1 MPIQKT
7 NGWASFPRTN
17 HRSSARPVPAGSVAD
32 ARQAGATSHRP
43 NGRLDRPAVDRVLV
57 AVDLETTGYEA
68 ESEEIIEIGAI
79 RVTVSSDGAVTLG
92 ERFLTFANPGRP
104 LTPPI
109 LRLTGIRDDE
119 LLNAP
124 SSSEAVARFI
134 AFAFR
139 DGRPCFVG
147 HNVGFDVSFLE
158 RAGMP
163 ADFETLD
170 TAELASILLP
180 SASSYA
186 LQRLAADAAIVPD
199 AAHRALDDAIT
210 SALVLGH
217 LARVARDLPAVVLSE
232 IGALSELI
240 GPNTAEFFRDAA
252 ATATRDAWSDDR
264 AQRGGFPNE
273 RPLAQGSSRSHEGPS
288 EENPRAQRPPLT
300 VESVFAA
307 DGPLATSLVGYEDR
321 PEQRELA
328 TAIERTFADGGALVA
343 EAGTGVGKSIAYLVP
358 AIAAA
363 KQGERVIIS
372 THTLP
377 LQDQLVRKDLPVLQ
391 LAVGTEV
398 SVAVLKGRSNY
409 LCPRRWQILRGSVTT
424 REEARLVCKT
434 LVWRTATESGDRAEL
449 NLMRGE
455 GELWSRV
462 SANDESCDQRR
473 CKRTPGVNCYLQ
485 RAREAAADAGIVVV
499 NHALLLQDARMR
511 GALLPQAEHV
521 VIDEAHRLE
530 DVATDAFGLELSE
543 PHFRRDLQRVAHSL
557 AVSSAL
563 RDPARADPAER
574 IRAEIERALERTTE
588 VFDAL
593 GALLVPVAGAPEERI
608 RITAGLRASDDR
620 WLPVELAGE
629 RLADAIAGIAFAAER
644 IRNLGGDEDELAELE
659 AAMGELA
666 GARAAITRGLHDPRS
681 TDIVWLERD
690 NDGSLALHVAQSH
703 LGGVIRRT
711 IVDTHRAV
719 VFTSAT
725 LAVAGSFDFAL
736 DRFGIADVADTL
748 AVGSPFDHQR
758 QALLVLPTDI
768 VLPSEER
775 FIDEVAQ
782 AIEAVARA
790 LDGRTLALF
799 TSHSTLRDAAERLGA
814 LEKEGLAVLT
824 QGVDG
829 SRRALLERFTHG
841 RAVLL
846 GTQSFWE
853 GVDLPGDV
861 LRCVVIARLPFSVPD
876 DPLVQ
881 GRAERYDDPFVQ
893 FQLPQAALR
902 LRQGFGRLIRTKTD
916 YGAVV
921 LLDRRVVTRDYGE
934 VLLGSLP
941 DARTEHLPLD
951 GIAARVSAWCDRG

>member
-1 MPIQKT
+1 MT
-7 NGWASFPRTN
+7 R
-17 HRSSARPVPAGSVAD
+17 HRLER
-32 ARQAGATSHRP
+32 
-43 NGRLDRPAVDRVLV
+43 RLDRRSPVERILI
-57 AVDLETTGYEA
+57 AVDLETTGYEPQ
-68 ESEEIIEIGAI
+68 SEDIVEIGAI
-79 RVTVSSDGAVTLG
+79 RLTVSADGSVTLG
-92 ERFLTFANPGRP
+92 ERFLTFADPGRP

-109 LRLTGIRDDE
+109 VRLTGIRDED
-119 LLNAP
+119 LQGAP
-124 SSSEAVARFI
+124 SSPEALALFVD
-134 AFAFR
+134 FAFR
-139 DGRPCFVG
+139 DGPPCLVG

-163 ADFETLD
+163 IGAATLD

-217 LARVARDLPAVVLSE
+217 LARVARELPALVLSE
-232 IGALSELI
+232 IAALSELL
-240 GPNTAEFFRDAA
+240 GPSTAEFFRDAA
-252 ATATRDAWSDDR
+252 ATAVRDSWSDGSE
-264 AQRGGFPNE
+264 QRGSLLSE
-273 RPLAQGSSRSHEGPS
+273 RPLAQGSSRSHAGPS
-288 EENPRAQRPPLT
+288 EEDSRAAHRSLS
-300 VESVFAA
+300 VETVFAG
-307 DGPLATSLVGYEDR
+307 DGPLAEKLVGYEDR

-328 TAIERTFADGGALVA
+328 AAIERTFSDGGALVA
-343 EAGTGVGKSIAYLVP
+343 EAGTGVGKSMAYAVP
-358 AIAAA
+358 ALASAEM
-363 KQGERVIIS
+363 GERVIIS

-377 LQDQLVRKDLPVLQ
+377 LQDQLVRKDLPALQ
-391 LAVGTEV
+391 AALGTDV
-398 SVAVLKGRSNY
+398 TVAVLKGRSNY
-409 LCPRRWQILRGSVTT
+409 LCPRRWQILRGSVST
-424 REEARLVCKT
+424 REEARLISKT

-511 GALLPQAEHV
+511 GALLPQVEHV

-530 DVATDAFGLELSE
+530 DVATDTFGLELYE
-543 PHFRRDLQRVAHSL
+543 PRLRRDLQRVAHSL
-557 AVSSAL
+557 AVTSAL
-563 RDPARADPAER
+563 RDPARAEHAER
-574 IRAEIERALERTTE
+574 IRADVERALERTTE
-588 VFDAL
+588 VFAAL
-593 GALLVPVAGAPEERI
+593 GALLTTISGVPEERM

-629 RLADAIAGIAFAAER
+629 RLADAIAGISFAAER
-644 IRNLGGDEDELAELE
+644 IRSLGGDEDELADLD

-666 GARAAITRGLHDPRS
+666 GARAAITRGLHDPRLS
-681 TDIVWLERD
+681 DIVWLERD
-690 NDGSLALHVAQSH
+690 NGGGLALHVAQTH

-711 IVDTHRAV
+711 VVDTHRAV
-719 VFTSAT
+719 IFTSAT
-725 LAVAGSFDFAL
+725 LAVADSFDFAL
-736 DRFGIADVADTL
+736 DRFGIADLAETL

-758 QALLVLPTDI
+758 QALLVLPVDI
-768 VLPSEER
+768 SFPADDR
-775 FIDEVAQ
+775 FVTEA
-782 AIEAVARA
+782 ARLIEDVART
-790 LDGRTLALF
+790 LDGRTLVLF
-799 TSHSTLRDAAERLGA
+799 TSHVALRETAGRLGA
-814 LEKEGLAVLT
+814 LESDGLAVLT
-824 QGVDG
+824 QGIDG
-829 SRRALLERFTHG
+829 SRRALLERFTQG

-881 GRAERYDDPFVQ
+881 GRAERYDDPFIE

-921 LLDRRVVTRDYGE
+921 LLDRRVVTKDYGE
-934 VLLGSLP
+934 VLLSSLP

-951 GIAARVSAWCDRG
+951 GIAARVAAWCDRE

>member
-1 MPIQKT
+1 
-7 NGWASFPRTN
+7 
-17 HRSSARPVPAGSVAD
+17 
-32 ARQAGATSHRP
+32 
-43 NGRLDRPAVDRVLV
+43 VDRILV

-68 ESEEIIEIGAI
+68 ETEQIIEIGAI
-79 RVTVSSDGAVTLG
+79 RLTVSPDGAVTLG
-92 ERFLTFANPGRP
+92 ERFLTFADPGRP

-119 LLNAP
+119 LRGAP
-124 SSSEAVARFI
+124 SSEDAVAEFV
-134 AFAFR
+134 AFAYR
-139 DGRPCFVG
+139 DGPPCFVG

-158 RAGMP
+158 RAEMP
-163 ADFETLD
+163 MGAETLD

-217 LARVARDLPAVVLSE
+217 LARVARELPADLLGE
-232 IGALSELI
+232 IAALSELL
-240 GPNTAEFFRDAA
+240 GPSTAEFFREAA
-252 ATATRDAWSDDR
+252 GAATRDAWGDGREHRRGLLRSAPRGIAMDR
-264 AQRGGFPNE
+264 QPGATRSEDPDAARSLG
-273 RPLAQGSSRSHEGPS
+273 LA
-288 EENPRAQRPPLT
+288 
-300 VESVFAA
+300 VESVFAP
-307 DGPLATSLVGYEDR
+307 DGPLSMNLVGYEDR
-321 PEQRELA
+321 AEQRELA
-328 TAIERTFADGGALVA
+328 AAIERTFADGGALVA

-363 KQGERVIIS
+363 QAGERVIVS

-377 LQDQLVRKDLPVLQ
+377 LQDQLVRKDAP
-391 LAVGTEV
+391 AVQAALGTDV
-398 SVAVLKGRSNY
+398 AIAVLKGRSNY

-424 REEARLVCKT
+424 REEARIVCKT

-455 GELWSRV
+455 GELWSRI

-485 RAREAAADAGIVVV
+485 RAREAAADAGIIVV

-511 GALLPQAEHV
+511 GALLPQSEHV

-530 DVATDAFGLELSE
+530 DVATDAFGLELYE
-543 PHFRRDLQRVAHSL
+543 PRLRRGLQRVAHSV

-563 RDPARADPAER
+563 RDPARAEPAER
-574 IRAEIERALERTTE
+574 LRTEVERALERTTE

-593 GALLVPVAGAPEERI
+593 GTLLVPIAGPADERM
-608 RITAGLRASDDR
+608 RITAGVRASDER

-629 RLADAIAGIAFAAER
+629 RLVDAIAGIAFAAER
-644 IRNLGGDEDELAELE
+644 IRGLGGDDDELGELE

-666 GARAAITRGLHDPRS
+666 AARAAITRGLHDPRS
-681 TDIVWLERD
+681 SDIVWLDRD
-690 NDGSLALHVAQSH
+690 NDGALGLHVAQTH

-711 IVDTHRAV
+711 LVDSHRSV

-725 LAVAGSFDFAL
+725 LAVAGSFAFAL

-758 QALLVLPTDI
+758 QALLVLPADI
-768 VLPSEER
+768 VLPGEDRFVEEAAR
-775 FIDEVAQ
+775 L
-782 AIEAVARA
+782 IEDVARA
-790 LDGRTLALF
+790 LHGRTLVLF
-799 TSHSTLRDAAERLGA
+799 TSHATLRDAAARLGA
-814 LEKEGLAVLT
+814 LESEGLAVLT

-829 SRRALLERFTHG
+829 SRRALLERFTQG

-861 LRCVVIARLPFSVPD
+861 LRCVVIVRLPFSVPD

-881 GRAERYDDPFVQ
+881 GRAERYEDPFVQ

-921 LLDRRVVTRDYGE
+921 LLDRRVVTKDYGE
-934 VLLGSLP
+934 VLLDALP

>member
-1 MPIQKT
+1 MSPD
-7 NGWASFPRTN
+7 
-17 HRSSARPVPAGSVAD
+17 GS
-32 ARQAGATSHRP
+32 
-43 NGRLDRPAVDRVLV
+43 
-57 AVDLETTGYEA
+57 
-68 ESEEIIEIGAI
+68 
-79 RVTVSSDGAVTLG
+79 VTLG
-92 ERFLTFANPGRP
+92 ERFLTFADPGRP

-109 LRLTGIRDDE
+109 VRLTGIRDDD
-119 LLNAP
+119 LRGAP
-124 SSSEAVARFI
+124 PSQEAVALFV

-139 DGRPCFVG
+139 DGPPCFVG

-163 ADFETLD
+163 AGSASLD
-170 TAELASILLP
+170 TAELASVLLP
-180 SASSYA
+180 SAASYA

-217 LARVARDLPAVVLSE
+217 LAHIARELPPLVLSE
-232 IGALSELI
+232 IAALSELL
-240 GPNTAEFFRDAA
+240 GSATAEFFRDAVG
-252 ATATRDAWSDDR
+252 TATREAWSDDE
-264 AQRGGFPNE
+264 AQRGGLLSE
-273 RPLAQGSSRSHEGPS
+273 RPLDGVSSRSHEGPS
-288 EENPRAQRPPLT
+288 EEDPRAATHLSALS
-300 VESVFAA
+300 VESVFAK
-307 DGPLATSLVGYEDR
+307 DGPLARSLIGYEDR
-321 PEQRELA
+321 REQRELA

-363 KQGERVIIS
+363 ESGERVVVS

-377 LQDQLVRKDLPVLQ
+377 LQDQLVRKDLPALQ
-391 LAVGTEV
+391 AALGTDV
-398 SVAVLKGRSNY
+398 AVAVLKGRSNY
-409 LCPRRWQILRGSVTT
+409 LCPRRWQILRGSVTS

-455 GELWSRV
+455 GELWSRI

-473 CKRTPGVNCYLQ
+473 CKRTPVMNCYLQ
-485 RAREAAADAGIVVV
+485 LAREAAADAGIVVV

-530 DVATDAFGLELSE
+530 DVATDAFGIELYE
-543 PHFRRDLQRVAHSL
+543 PRLRRDLQRVAHSP
-557 AVSSAL
+557 AVTSAL
-563 RDPARADPAER
+563 RDPARAEPAER
-574 IRAEIERALERTTE
+574 IRAEIERALERATE

-593 GALLVPVAGAPEERI
+593 GALLVPIAGPPEERM

-644 IRNLGGDEDELAELE
+644 IRNLGGDEDDLAELE

-666 GARAAITRGLHDPRS
+666 GARVAITRGLHDPRS
-681 TDIVWLERD
+681 SDIVWLDRD
-690 NDGSLALHVAQSH
+690 NDGALALHVAQTH
-703 LGGVIRRT
+703 LGGVIRQT
-711 IVDTHRAV
+711 LVNTHRAV

-736 DRFGIADVADTL
+736 DRFGIVDVAEPL

-758 QALLVLPTDI
+758 QALLVLPVDI
-768 VLPSEER
+768 VLPGEDR
-775 FIDEVAQ
+775 FIDDVARVV
-782 AIEAVARA
+782 EDVTRA
-790 LDGRTLALF
+790 LDGRTLVLF
-799 TSHSTLRDAAERLGA
+799 TSHATLREAAARLGA
-814 LEKEGLAVLT
+814 LESEGIAVLT
-824 QGVDG
+824 QGIDG
-829 SRRALLERFTHG
+829 SRRTLLERFTQG

-881 GRAERYDDPFVQ
+881 GRAERYDDPFVD

-921 LLDRRVVTRDYGE
+921 LLDRRVVTKDYGE

-951 GIAARVSAWCDRG
+951 AIAARVSAWCDRG

>member
-1 MPIQKT
+1 M
-7 NGWASFPRTN
+7 F
-17 HRSSARPVPAGSVAD
+17 
-32 ARQAGATSHRP
+32 
-43 NGRLDRPAVDRVLV
+43 
-57 AVDLETTGYEA
+57 
-68 ESEEIIEIGAI
+68 
-79 RVTVSSDGAVTLG
+79 VT
-92 ERFLTFANPGRP
+92 
-104 LTPPI
+104 
-109 LRLTGIRDDE
+109 
-119 LLNAP
+119 
-124 SSSEAVARFI
+124 
-134 AFAFR
+134 FAFR
-139 DGRPCFVG
+139 DGPPCFVG

-163 ADFETLD
+163 TGAATLD
-170 TAELASILLP
+170 TAELASVLLP

-217 LARVARDLPAVVLSE
+217 LARRARELPADVLGE
-232 IGALSELI
+232 VAALSELI
-240 GPNTAEFFRDAA
+240 GASTAEFFRDAA
-252 ATATRDAWSDDR
+252 GTATRYAWSADNEH
-264 AQRGGFPNE
+264 RGGLLRSAPRGIALDPELGAARSEDPHAGRPSPFPVD
-273 RPLAQGSSRSHEGPS
+273 A
-288 EENPRAQRPPLT
+288 
-300 VESVFAA
+300 VFAA
-307 DGPLATSLVGYEDR
+307 DGPLAQNLAGYEDR
-321 PEQRELA
+321 PQQRDLA
-328 TAIERTFADGGALVA
+328 SAIERTFQDGGALIA

-363 KQGERVIIS
+363 LLGERVIVS

-377 LQDQLVRKDLPVLQ
+377 LQDQLVRKDAP
-391 LAVGTEV
+391 AVQAALGTDV
-398 SVAVLKGRSNY
+398 AVAVLKGRSNY
-409 LCPRRWQILRGSVTT
+409 LCPRRWQVLRGSVTT

-521 VIDEAHRLE
+521 VVDEAHRLE

-543 PHFRRDLQRVAHSL
+543 PRFRRDLQRVAHSL

-563 RDPARADPAER
+563 RDPMRADPAER
-574 IRAEIERALERTTE
+574 IRTEIERALERTTE

-593 GALLVPVAGAPEERI
+593 GGLLVPVDGPPEERM

-681 TDIVWLERD
+681 SDIVWLDRD
-690 NDGSLALHVAQSH
+690 GDGALALHVAQSH
-703 LGGVIRRT
+703 LGRVIRET
-711 IVDTHRAV
+711 IVNTHRAV

-768 VLPSEER
+768 VLPSEDR
-775 FIDEVAQ
+775 FIEEA
-782 AIEAVARA
+782 ARLIEGVARR
-790 LDGRTLALF
+790 LDGRTLVLF
-799 TSHSTLRDAAERLGA
+799 TSHATLRDAAARLGA
-814 LEKEGLAVLT
+814 LESEGLAVLT
-824 QGVDG
+824 QGIDG
-829 SRRALLERFTHG
+829 SRRALLERFTQG

-934 VLLGSLP
+934 VLLSSLP

>member
-1 MPIQKT
+1 M
-7 NGWASFPRTN
+7 
-17 HRSSARPVPAGSVAD
+17 
-32 ARQAGATSHRP
+32 
-43 NGRLDRPAVDRVLV
+43 DRVLV

-68 ESEEIIEIGAI
+68 ETEEIIEIGAI
-79 RVTVSSDGAVTLG
+79 RVTVSPDGAVTLG
-92 ERFLTFANPGRP
+92 ERFLTFADPGRP

-109 LRLTGIRDDE
+109 LRLTGIRDED
-119 LLNAP
+119 LHNAP
-124 SSSEAVARFI
+124 STRDAVALFV

-139 DGRPCFVG
+139 YGAPCFIG

-163 ADFETLD
+163 VGAERLD

-217 LARVARDLPAVVLSE
+217 LARAARDLPADVLRE
-232 IGALSELI
+232 IAALSELI
-240 GPNTAEFFRDAA
+240 GPSTAEFFRDAA
-252 ATATRDAWSDDR
+252 GTATRYSWS
-264 AQRGGFPNE
+264 AESEHRGGLLHSAPRGIAMDRE
-273 RPLAQGSSRSHEGPS
+273 LGAARSEDPH
-288 EENPRAQRPPLT
+288 AARPPSFS
-300 VESVFAA
+300 VESVFAL
-307 DGPLATSLVGYEDR
+307 DGPLARNLVGYEDR
-321 PEQRELA
+321 QEQRELA
-328 TAIERTFADGGALVA
+328 QAIERTFTDGGALVA
-343 EAGTGVGKSIAYLVP
+343 EAGTGVGKSMAYAVP
-358 AIAAA
+358 ALAAA
-363 KQGERVIIS
+363 AAGDRVIIS

-377 LQDQLVRKDLPVLQ
+377 LQDQLVRKDFPALQ
-391 LAVGTEV
+391 HALGSDVA
-398 SVAVLKGRSNY
+398 VAVLKGRSNY

-434 LVWRTATESGDRAEL
+434 LVWRTRTESGDRAEL

-455 GELWSRV
+455 SELWSRV

-473 CKRTPGVNCYLQ
+473 CKRSPGVNCYLQ

-530 DVATDAFGLELSE
+530 DVATDAFGLELYE
-543 PHFRRDLQRVAHSL
+543 PRLRRDLQRVAHSL
-557 AVSSAL
+557 AVASAL

-593 GALLVPVAGAPEERI
+593 GGLLIPVAGPAEERM
-608 RITAGLRASDDR
+608 RITAGLRASEDR

-659 AAMGELA
+659 AAMGELSA
-666 GARAAITRGLHDPRS
+666 ARTAITRGLHDPRS
-681 TDIVWLERD
+681 SDIVWLDRD
-690 NDGSLALHVAQSH
+690 NDGALALHVAQSH
-703 LGGVIRRT
+703 LGGIIRRT

-736 DRFGIADVADTL
+736 DRFGIADVAETL

-768 VLPSEER
+768 VLPSEDR
-775 FIDEVAQ
+775 FIEEA
-782 AIEAVARA
+782 ARLIEDVART
-790 LDGRTLALF
+790 LDGRTLVLF
-799 TSHSTLRDAAERLGA
+799 TSHASLRDAAARLGA
-814 LEKEGLAVLT
+814 LESEGLAVLT
-824 QGVDG
+824 QGIDG
-829 SRRALLERFTHG
+829 SRRALLERFTQG

-853 GVDLPGDV
+853 GVDLPGDI

-876 DPLVQ
+876 DPLIQ
-881 GRAERYDDPFVQ
+881 GRAERYEDPFAQ

>member
-1 MPIQKT
+1 
-7 NGWASFPRTN
+7 
-17 HRSSARPVPAGSVAD
+17 
-32 ARQAGATSHRP
+32 
-43 NGRLDRPAVDRVLV
+43 
-57 AVDLETTGYEA
+57 
-68 ESEEIIEIGAI
+68 
-79 RVTVSSDGAVTLG
+79 
-92 ERFLTFANPGRP
+92 
-104 LTPPI
+104 
-109 LRLTGIRDDE
+109 
-119 LLNAP
+119 
-124 SSSEAVARFI
+124 
-134 AFAFR
+134 
-139 DGRPCFVG
+139 
-147 HNVGFDVSFLE
+147 
-158 RAGMP
+158 
-163 ADFETLD
+163 
-170 TAELASILLP
+170 
-180 SASSYA
+180 
-186 LQRLAADAAIVPD
+186 VPD

-217 LARVARDLPAVVLSE
+217 LARVARELPALVLSE
-232 IGALSELI
+232 IAALSELL
-240 GPNTAEFFRDAA
+240 GSSTAEFFRDAA
-252 ATATRDAWSDDR
+252 GSATRYAWS
-264 AQRGGFPNE
+264 AVSEQRGGLLRSAPRGIAMDR
-273 RPLAQGSSRSHEGPS
+273 RPGAARSEDPHAARPS
-288 EENPRAQRPPLT
+288 PFS
-300 VESVFAA
+300 VEAVFAA
-307 DGPLATSLVGYEDR
+307 DGPLARNLVGYEDR
-321 PEQRELA
+321 QEQRDLA
-328 TAIERTFADGGALVA
+328 GAIERTFADGGALVA
-343 EAGTGVGKSIAYLVP
+343 EAGTGVGKSMAYAVP
-358 AIAAA
+358 ALASAGL
-363 KQGERVIIS
+363 GERVIIS

-377 LQDQLVRKDLPVLQ
+377 LQDQLVRKDLPALQ
-391 LAVGTEV
+391 LALGTEV

-530 DVATDAFGLELSE
+530 DVATDAFGLELYE
-543 PHFRRDLQRVAHSL
+543 PRFRRDLQRVAHSL
-557 AVSSAL
+557 AVTSAL

-574 IRAEIERALERTTE
+574 IRAEIDRALERTAE

-593 GALLVPVAGAPEERI
+593 GGLLLPVAGPPEERM

-681 TDIVWLERD
+681 SDIVWLERD
-690 NDGSLALHVAQSH
+690 NDGALALHVAQSH
-703 LGGVIRRT
+703 LGSVIRRT

-768 VLPSEER
+768 VLPSEDR
-775 FIDEVAQ
+775 FIEEA
-782 AIEAVARA
+782 ARLIEDVART
-790 LDGRTLALF
+790 LDGRTLVLF
-799 TSHSTLRDAAERLGA
+799 TSHAALRDAAARLGA
-814 LEKEGLAVLT
+814 LESEGLAVLT
-824 QGVDG
+824 QGIDG
-829 SRRALLERFTHG
+829 SRRALLERFTQG

>member
-1 MPIQKT
+1 M
-7 NGWASFPRTN
+7 
-17 HRSSARPVPAGSVAD
+17 
-32 ARQAGATSHRP
+32 
-43 NGRLDRPAVDRVLV
+43 DRILV

-68 ESEEIIEIGAI
+68 ETEEIIEIGAI
-79 RVTVSSDGAVTLG
+79 RVIVSPEGAVTLG
-92 ERFLTFANPGRP
+92 ERFLTFANPNRP

-109 LRLTGIRDDE
+109 LRLTGIRDED
-119 LLNAP
+119 LQGAP
-124 SSSEAVARFI
+124 SSPEAVALFVT
-134 AFAFR
+134 FAFR
-139 DGRPCFVG
+139 DGPPCFVG

-163 ADFETLD
+163 MGSETLD

-217 LARVARDLPAVVLSE
+217 LARIARELPADVLGE
-232 IGALSELI
+232 IAALSELL
-240 GPNTAEFFRDAA
+240 GPSTAEFFRDAA
-252 ATATRDAWSDDR
+252 GTATRDAWSDTGFKKE
-264 AQRGGFPNE
+264 QRGDLPSE
-273 RPLAQGSSRSHEGPS
+273 RPLASRASRSHERPSEGDSRGARLHGGPS
-288 EENPRAQRPPLT
+288 EEDPRAATQLSGLS
-300 VESVFAA
+300 VEAVFAP
-307 DGPLATSLVGYEDR
+307 DGPLAEKLVGYEDR

-328 TAIERTFADGGALVA
+328 AAIERTFADGGALVA

-363 KQGERVIIS
+363 QAGERVVVS

-377 LQDQLVRKDLPVLQ
+377 LQDQLVRKDAP
-391 LAVGTEV
+391 AVQEALGTDV
-398 SVAVLKGRSNY
+398 AVAVLKGRSNY

-434 LVWRTATESGDRAEL
+434 LVWRTSTESGDRAEL

-473 CKRTPGVNCYLQ
+473 CKRTPGAGCYLQ
-485 RAREAAADAGIVVV
+485 RARDAAADAGIVVV

-511 GALLPQAEHV
+511 GALLPQAEYV

-530 DVATDAFGLELSE
+530 EVATDAFGLELYE
-543 PHFRRDLQRVAHSL
+543 PGLRRDLQRVAHSP
-557 AVSSAL
+557 AVTSAL
-563 RDPARADPAER
+563 RDPGRADPAER
-574 IRAEIERALERTTE
+574 IRAEVERALERTTE

-593 GALLVPVAGAPEERI
+593 GALLVPVAGPPEERM
-608 RITAGLRASDDR
+608 RITAGLRANDDR

-629 RLADAIAGIAFAAER
+629 RLADAILGIGVAAER

-659 AAMGELA
+659 AAMGEVGWA
-666 GARAAITRGLHDPRS
+666 GSAITRGLHRPRLS
-681 TDIVWLERD
+681 DIVWLERD
-690 NDGSLALHVAQSH
+690 NDGALALHVAQSH
-703 LGGVIRRT
+703 LGGVIRQT
-711 IVDTHRAV
+711 IVNMHRAV
-719 VFTSAT
+719 IFTSAT
-725 LAVAGSFDFAL
+725 LAVAGSFDFAV
-736 DRFGIADVADTL
+736 DRFGIADVAEPL

-768 VLPSEER
+768 SLPSEER
-775 FIDEVAQ
+775 FIEQ
-782 AIEAVARA
+782 AARVIEDVARA
-790 LDGRTLALF
+790 LDGRTLVLF
-799 TSHSTLRDAAERLGA
+799 TSHASLRDAAARLGA
-814 LEKEGLAVLT
+814 LESEGLAVLT
-824 QGVDG
+824 QGIDG
-829 SRRALLERFTHG
+829 SRRALLERFTQG

-921 LLDRRVVTRDYGE
+921 LLDRRVVTKDYGE
-934 VLLGSLP
+934 ILLSSLP

>member
-1 MPIQKT
+1 VERI
-7 NGWASFPRTN
+7 
-17 HRSSARPVPAGSVAD
+17 
-32 ARQAGATSHRP
+32 
-43 NGRLDRPAVDRVLV
+43 LI
-57 AVDLETTGYEA
+57 AVDLETTGYEPQ
-68 ESEEIIEIGAI
+68 SEDIVEIGAI
-79 RVTVSSDGAVTLG
+79 RLTVSADGSVTLG
-92 ERFLTFANPGRP
+92 ERFLTFADPGRP

-109 LRLTGIRDDE
+109 VRLTGIRDED
-119 LLNAP
+119 LQGAP
-124 SSSEAVARFI
+124 SSPEALALFVD
-134 AFAFR
+134 FAFR
-139 DGRPCFVG
+139 DGPPCLVG

-163 ADFETLD
+163 IGAATLD

-217 LARVARDLPAVVLSE
+217 LARVARELPALVLSE
-232 IGALSELI
+232 IAALSELL
-240 GPNTAEFFRDAA
+240 GPSTAEFFRDAA
-252 ATATRDAWSDDR
+252 ATAVRDSWSDGSE
-264 AQRGGFPNE
+264 QRGSLLSE
-273 RPLAQGSSRSHEGPS
+273 RPLAQGSSRSHAGPS
-288 EENPRAQRPPLT
+288 EEDSRAAHRSLS
-300 VESVFAA
+300 VETVFAG
-307 DGPLATSLVGYEDR
+307 DGPLAEKLVGYEDR

-328 TAIERTFADGGALVA
+328 AAIERTFSDGGALVA
-343 EAGTGVGKSIAYLVP
+343 EAGTGVGKSMAYAVP
-358 AIAAA
+358 ALASAEM
-363 KQGERVIIS
+363 GERVIIS

-377 LQDQLVRKDLPVLQ
+377 LQDQLVRKDLPALQ
-391 LAVGTEV
+391 AALGTDV
-398 SVAVLKGRSNY
+398 TVAVLKGRSNY
-409 LCPRRWQILRGSVTT
+409 LCPRRWQILRGSVST
-424 REEARLVCKT
+424 REEARLISKT

-511 GALLPQAEHV
+511 GALLPQVEHV

-530 DVATDAFGLELSE
+530 DVATDTFGLELYE
-543 PHFRRDLQRVAHSL
+543 PRLRRDLQRVAHSL
-557 AVSSAL
+557 AVTSAL
-563 RDPARADPAER
+563 RDPARAEHAER
-574 IRAEIERALERTTE
+574 IRADVERALERTTE
-588 VFDAL
+588 VFAAL
-593 GALLVPVAGAPEERI
+593 GALLTTISGVPEERM

-629 RLADAIAGIAFAAER
+629 RLADAIAGISFAAER
-644 IRNLGGDEDELAELE
+644 IRSLGGDEDELADLD

-666 GARAAITRGLHDPRS
+666 GARAAITRGLHDPRLS
-681 TDIVWLERD
+681 DIVWLERD
-690 NDGSLALHVAQSH
+690 NGGGLALHVAQTH

-711 IVDTHRAV
+711 VVDTHRAV
-719 VFTSAT
+719 IFTSAT
-725 LAVAGSFDFAL
+725 LAVADSFDFAL
-736 DRFGIADVADTL
+736 DRFGIADLAETL

-758 QALLVLPTDI
+758 QALLVLPVDI
-768 VLPSEER
+768 SFPADDR
-775 FIDEVAQ
+775 FVTEA
-782 AIEAVARA
+782 ARLIEDVART
-790 LDGRTLALF
+790 LDGRTLVLF
-799 TSHSTLRDAAERLGA
+799 TSHVALRETAGRLGA
-814 LEKEGLAVLT
+814 LESDGLAVLT
-824 QGVDG
+824 QGIDG
-829 SRRALLERFTHG
+829 SRRALLERFTQG

-881 GRAERYDDPFVQ
+881 GRAERYDDPFIE

-921 LLDRRVVTRDYGE
+921 LLDRRVVTKDYGE
-934 VLLGSLP
+934 VLLSSLP

-951 GIAARVSAWCDRG
+951 GIAARVAAWCDRE

>member
-1 MPIQKT
+1 M
-7 NGWASFPRTN
+7 
-17 HRSSARPVPAGSVAD
+17 
-32 ARQAGATSHRP
+32 
-43 NGRLDRPAVDRVLV
+43 DRFLV

-68 ESEEIIEIGAI
+68 ETEEIIEIGAI
-79 RVTVSSDGAVTLG
+79 RLSVSPDGAVTLG

-104 LTPPI
+104 LTAPI
-109 LRLTGIRDDE
+109 MRLTGINDE
-119 LLNAP
+119 DLQNAP
-124 SSSEAVARFI
+124 TTREAVALFA

-139 DGRPCFVG
+139 EGPPCFVG
-147 HNVGFDVSFLE
+147 HNVGFDISFLE

-163 ADFETLD
+163 MGADTLD

-186 LQRLAADAAIVPD
+186 LQRLAADASITPD

-217 LARVARDLPAVVLSE
+217 LATVARELPAAVISE
-232 IGALSELI
+232 IAALSELL
-240 GPNTAEFFRDAA
+240 GPSTAEFFRYAA
-252 ATATRDAWSDDR
+252 GSATRDAWLDDVSTAGR
-264 AQRGGFPNE
+264 RGGLSSE
-273 RPLAQGSSRSHEGPS
+273 RPLDGGSSRSHEGPS
-288 EENPRAQRPPLT
+288 ERDRRDAQPSPELT
-300 VESVFAA
+300 VETVFAPA
-307 DGPLATSLVGYEDR
+307 GPLATNLGGYEDR

-328 TAIERTFADGGALVA
+328 AAIERTFQDGGALVA

-363 KQGERVIIS
+363 EMGERVIVS

-377 LQDQLVRKDLPVLQ
+377 LQDQLVRKDAP
-391 LAVGTEV
+391 AVQAALGTEV

-424 REEARLVCKT
+424 REEARLICKT

-455 GELWSRV
+455 GELWSQI

-473 CKRTPGVNCYLQ
+473 CKRTPGTNCYLQ

-499 NHALLLQDARMR
+499 NHALLLQNARMR
-511 GALLPQAEHV
+511 GALLPQVEHV

-530 DVATDAFGLELSE
+530 DVATDTFGLELYE
-543 PHFRRDLQRVAHSL
+543 PRLRRDLQRVAHSP
-557 AVSSAL
+557 AVTSAL
-563 RDPARADPAER
+563 RDPARAEPAER
-574 IRAEIERALERTTE
+574 LRMEIERALERTGE
-588 VFDAL
+588 VFHAL
-593 GALLVPVAGAPEERI
+593 GALLMPVVGPIEERM
-608 RITAGLRASDDR
+608 RITAGVRASDDR

-629 RLADAIAGIAFAAER
+629 RLADAIAGVGFAADR
-644 IRNLGGDEDELAELE
+644 IRGLGGDEDELAELE
-659 AAMGELA
+659 SGMGELA
-666 GARAAITRGLHDPRS
+666 AARAAITRGLHDPRS
-681 TDIVWLERD
+681 SDIVWLERD
-690 NDGSLALHVAQSH
+690 NDGALALHVAQTH
-703 LGGVIRRT
+703 LGGLIRRT
-711 IVDTHRAV
+711 IVDAHRSV

-725 LAVAGSFDFAL
+725 LAVAGSFAFAL
-736 DRFGIADVADTL
+736 DRFGIDDFAETL

-758 QALLVLPTDI
+758 QALLVLPVD
-768 VLPSEER
+768 VALPGDER
-775 FIDEVAQ
+775 FIE
-782 AIEAVARA
+782 EAARVVEDVARV
-790 LDGRTLALF
+790 LDGRTLVLF
-799 TSHSTLRDAAERLGA
+799 TSHATLREAAGRMGA
-814 LEKEGLAVLT
+814 LEMEGLAVLT

-829 SRRALLERFTHG
+829 SRRALLERFTQG

-881 GRAERYDDPFVQ
+881 GRAERYDDPFLD

-902 LRQGFGRLIRTKTD
+902 LRQGFGRLIRTKSD

-951 GIAARVSAWCDRG
+951 GIAARVAAWCDRG

>member
-1 MPIQKT
+1 
-7 NGWASFPRTN
+7 
-17 HRSSARPVPAGSVAD
+17 
-32 ARQAGATSHRP
+32 
-43 NGRLDRPAVDRVLV
+43 VDRVLV

-68 ESEEIIEIGAI
+68 ETEEIIEIGAI
-79 RVTVSSDGAVTLG
+79 RVMVSPDGAVTLG
-92 ERFLTFANPGRP
+92 ERFLTFADPGRP

-119 LLNAP
+119 LRGAP
-124 SSSEAVARFI
+124 SPREAVALFS

-139 DGRPCFVG
+139 DGPPCFIG

-163 ADFETLD
+163 LGAATLD

-217 LARVARDLPAVVLSE
+217 LARVARELPADVLGE
-232 IGALSELI
+232 IAALSGLL
-240 GPNTAEFFRDAA
+240 GPSTAEFFRDASG
-252 ATATRDAWSDDR
+252 TATRDAWSD
-264 AQRGGFPNE
+264 QGEHRGGLLRSAPRGIAMDRQPGAARSE
-273 RPLAQGSSRSHEGPS
+273 DPHAARPS
-288 EENPRAQRPPLT
+288 PLS
-300 VESVFAA
+300 VDGVFAP
-307 DGPLATSLVGYEDR
+307 DGPLAKSLAGYEDR
-321 PEQRELA
+321 QEQRELA
-328 TAIERTFADGGALVA
+328 SAIERTFQEGGALVA

-363 KQGERVIIS
+363 LLGERVIVS

-377 LQDQLVRKDLPVLQ
+377 LQDQLVRKDAP
-391 LAVGTEV
+391 AVQTALGTDV
-398 SVAVLKGRSNY
+398 AIAVLKGRSNY
-409 LCPRRWQILRGSVTT
+409 LCPRRWQILRASVTT
-424 REEARLVCKT
+424 RDEARLVCKT

-473 CKRTPGVNCYLQ
+473 CTRTPGVNCYLQ

-530 DVATDAFGLELSE
+530 DVATDAFGLELYE
-543 PHFRRDLQRVAHSL
+543 PRLRRDLQRVAHSL
-557 AVSSAL
+557 AVTSAL

-574 IRAEIERALERTTE
+574 TTE

-593 GALLVPVAGAPEERI
+593 GGLLVPVDGPPEERM
-608 RITAGLRASDDR
+608 RITTGLRASDDR

-659 AAMGELA
+659 AGMGELA
-666 GARAAITRGLHDPRS
+666 GARAAITRGLHAPRS
-681 TDIVWLERD
+681 SDIVWLERD
-690 NDGSLALHVAQSH
+690 NDGALALHVAQSH
-703 LGGVIRRT
+703 LGRVIRET
-711 IVDTHRAV
+711 IVNTHRAV

-736 DRFGIADVADTL
+736 DRFGVDNFADTL

-758 QALLVLPTDI
+758 QALLLLPTDI
-768 VLPSEER
+768 VLPSEDR
-775 FIDEVAQ
+775 FIEEA
-782 AIEAVARA
+782 ARLIEGVART
-790 LDGRTLALF
+790 LDGRTLVLF
-799 TSHSTLRDAAERLGA
+799 TSHAALRDAAARLGP
-814 LEKEGLAVLT
+814 LESEGLAVLT
-824 QGVDG
+824 QGIDG
-829 SRRALLERFTHG
+829 SRRALLERFMQG

-921 LLDRRVVTRDYGE
+921 LLDRRVVTKDYGE
-934 VLLGSLP
+934 ILLGSLP

-951 GIAARVSAWCDRG
+951 GIAARVAAWCDRG

>member
-1 MPIQKT
+1 V
-7 NGWASFPRTN
+7 R
-17 HRSSARPVPAGSVAD
+17 
-32 ARQAGATSHRP
+32 
-43 NGRLDRPAVDRVLV
+43 
-57 AVDLETTGYEA
+57 
-68 ESEEIIEIGAI
+68 
-79 RVTVSSDGAVTLG
+79 LG
-92 ERFLTFANPGRP
+92 EGFLTFADPGRP

-109 LRLTGIRDDE
+109 VRLTGIRDED
-119 LLNAP
+119 LRSAP
-124 SSSEAVARFI
+124 SIAEAVALFV
-134 AFAFR
+134 AFAFQ
-139 DGRPCFVG
+139 DGPPTFVG
-147 HNVGFDVSFLE
+147 HNVGFDVAFLE

-163 ADFETLD
+163 ADSETLD
-170 TAELASILLP
+170 TAELASMLLP

-217 LARVARDLPAVVLSE
+217 LARIARELPADVMSE
-232 IGALSELI
+232 IAALSELI
-240 GPNTAEFFRDAA
+240 GPSTAEFFRDAA
-252 ATATRDAWSDDR
+252 RMATRDAWADDPLPKER
-264 AQRGGFPNE
+264 RGDLLNE
-273 RPLAQGSSRSHEGPS
+273 RPLAGRTLRSHEGPS
-288 EENPRAQRPPLT
+288 EGDSRGARLHEGPSEEKPRDARNPAALS
-300 VESVFAA
+300 VDAVFAA
-307 DGPLATSLVGYEDR
+307 DGPLAKKLAGYEDR
-321 PEQRELA
+321 REQRELA
-328 TAIERTFADGGALVA
+328 AAIERTFQDGGALVA

-363 KQGERVIIS
+363 QMGERVIVS

-377 LQDQLVRKDLPVLQ
+377 LQDQLVRKDAP
-391 LAVGTEV
+391 AVQAALGTSV
-398 SVAVLKGRSNY
+398 AVAVLKGRSNY
-409 LCPRRWQILRGSVTT
+409 LCPRRWQILRGSVAT

-455 GELWSRV
+455 GELWSRI

-485 RAREAAADAGIVVV
+485 RAREAAADAGIIVV

-511 GALLPQAEHV
+511 GALLPQAEYV

-530 DVATDAFGLELSE
+530 DVATGAFGLELYE
-543 PHFRRDLQRVAHSL
+543 PRLRRDLQRVAHSV
-557 AVSSAL
+557 AVTSAL
-563 RDPARADPAER
+563 RDPARAEPAER
-574 IRAEIERALERTTE
+574 IRADIERALERTTE

-593 GALLVPVAGAPEERI
+593 GALLLPISGPTEERM

-629 RLADAIAGIAFAAER
+629 RLADAIAGIAFSAER
-644 IRNLGGDEDELAELE
+644 IQNLGGDEDELAELE

-666 GARAAITRGLHDPRS
+666 AARAAITRGLHDPRLS
-681 TDIVWLERD
+681 DIVWLDRD
-690 NDGSLALHVAQSH
+690 NDGALALHVAQSH
-703 LGGVIRRT
+703 LGGVIRQT
-711 IVDTHRAV
+711 IVNTHRAV

-725 LAVAGSFDFAL
+725 LAVASSFDFAL
-736 DRFGIADVADTL
+736 DRLGIVDVGEAL

-758 QALLVLPTDI
+758 QALLVLPTD
-768 VLPSEER
+768 VALPGEEPFVEETAR
-775 FIDEVAQ
+775 L
-782 AIEAVARA
+782 IEDVART
-790 LDGRTLALF
+790 LDGRTLVLF
-799 TSHSTLRDAAERLGA
+799 TSHASLRDVSARLGA
-814 LEKEGLAVLT
+814 LESEGLAVLT

-829 SRRALLERFTHG
+829 SRRALLERFAQG

-881 GRAERYDDPFVQ
+881 GRAERYDDPFLQ

-921 LLDRRVVTRDYGE
+921 LLDRRIVTRDYGGRPAR
-934 VLLGSLP
+934 LAPRRADGAPATRRHSRPRGS
-941 DARTEHLPLD
+941 
-951 GIAARVSAWCDRG
+951 VV

>member
-1 MPIQKT
+1 M
-7 NGWASFPRTN
+7 
-17 HRSSARPVPAGSVAD
+17 
-32 ARQAGATSHRP
+32 
-43 NGRLDRPAVDRVLV
+43 DRILV

-68 ESEEIIEIGAI
+68 ETEEIIEIGAI
-79 RVTVSSDGAVTLG
+79 RLTVSPDGSVTLG

-119 LLNAP
+119 LRTAP
-124 SSSEAVARFI
+124 SSQGAVALFVN
-134 AFAFR
+134 FAFR
-139 DGRPCFVG
+139 EGPPCFVG

-163 ADFETLD
+163 IGSATLD

-217 LARVARDLPAVVLSE
+217 LARVARELPADVLGEIAVLSE
-232 IGALSELI
+232 LL
-240 GPNTAEFFRDAA
+240 GPSTAEFFRDAA
-252 ATATRDAWSDDR
+252 GSATRHAWSDDMEPRRGLLRSAPRGIAMDRR
-264 AQRGGFPNE
+264 AG
-273 RPLAQGSSRSHEGPS
+273 AA
-288 EENPRAQRPPLT
+288 RAEDPDAAHASPIF
-300 VESVFAA
+300 VDNVFSA
-307 DGPLATSLVGYEDR
+307 DGPLAENLLGYEDR
-321 PEQRELA
+321 PQQRDLA
-328 TAIERTFADGGALVA
+328 AAIERTFVDGGALVA

-363 KQGERVIIS
+363 ESGERVIVS

-377 LQDQLVRKDLPVLQ
+377 LQDQLVRKDAP
-391 LAVGTEV
+391 AVQGALGTDV
-398 SVAVLKGRSNY
+398 SIAVLKGRSNY

-424 REEARLVCKT
+424 REEARIVCKT

-455 GELWSRV
+455 GELWSRI

-473 CKRTPGVNCYLQ
+473 CKRTPGVDCYLQ

-530 DVATDAFGLELSE
+530 DVATDAFGLELYE
-543 PHFRRDLQRVAHSL
+543 PRLRRDLQRVAHSL
-557 AVSSAL
+557 AVTSAL
-563 RDPARADPAER
+563 RDPARTDPAER
-574 IRAEIERALERTTE
+574 IRADVERALERAGE
-588 VFDAL
+588 VFDTL
-593 GALLVPVAGAPEERI
+593 GALLVPVAGPPEERV

-666 GARAAITRGLHDPRS
+666 GARAAITRGLHDPRAS
-681 TDIVWLERD
+681 DIVWLERD
-690 NDGSLALHVAQSH
+690 NDGALALHVAQSY
-703 LGGVIRRT
+703 LGGVIRQT
-711 IVDTHRAV
+711 IVNTHRAV

-725 LAVAGSFDFAL
+725 LSVAGSFDFAL
-736 DRFGIADVADTL
+736 DRFGIADIGEPL
-748 AVGSPFDHQR
+748 AVGSPFDHRR

-768 VLPSEER
+768 VLPGEER
-775 FIDEVAQ
+775 FIEEA
-782 AIEAVARA
+782 ARLIEDVART
-790 LDGRTLALF
+790 LDGRTLVLF
-799 TSHSTLRDAAERLGA
+799 TSHASLRDASARLGA
-814 LEKEGLAVLT
+814 LESEGLAVLT
-824 QGVDG
+824 QGIDG
-829 SRRALLERFTHG
+829 SRRSLLERFAQG

-853 GVDLPGDV
+853 GVDLPGDA
-861 LRCVVIARLPFSVPD
+861 LRCVVIVRLPFSVPD

-881 GRAERYDDPFVQ
+881 GRAERYEDPFVE

-921 LLDRRVVTRDYGE
+921 LLDRRVVTKDYGE

-941 DARTEHLPLD
+941 DARAEHLPLD
-951 GIAARVSAWCDRG
+951 AIAARVSAWCDRG

>member
-1 MPIQKT
+1 M
-7 NGWASFPRTN
+7 
-17 HRSSARPVPAGSVAD
+17 
-32 ARQAGATSHRP
+32 
-43 NGRLDRPAVDRVLV
+43 V
-57 AVDLETTGYEA
+57 AVDIETTGYEA
-68 ESEEIIEIGAI
+68 ETEEIIEIGAI
-79 RVTVSSDGAVTLG
+79 RISLSADGAVTVG
-92 ERFLTFANPGRP
+92 DRFLTFADPGRP

-109 LRLTGIRDDE
+109 LRLTGIRDEE
-119 LLNAP
+119 LRDAP
-124 SSSEAVARFI
+124 SPAAAVALFS

-139 DGRPCFVG
+139 DGVPCFVG

-163 ADFETLD
+163 TGAATLD

-180 SASSYA
+180 SAASYA

-217 LARVARDLPAVVLSE
+217 LARVARELSPDVLGE
-232 IGALSELI
+232 IAALSELI
-240 GPNTAEFFRDAA
+240 GSSTAEFFRDAT
-252 ATATRDAWSDDR
+252 ATATREAWTDDR
-264 AQRGGFPNE
+264 EHRGDLPRSAPRGIAMDR
-273 RPLAQGSSRSHEGPS
+273 RPGAARSQD
-288 EENPRAQRPPLT
+288 PRAART
-300 VESVFAA
+300 SSFSVDAVFAP
-307 DGPLATSLVGYEDR
+307 DGPLEAKLVGYEDR
-321 PEQRELA
+321 PQQRDLA
-328 TAIERTFADGGALVA
+328 LSIERTFQDGGALVA

-358 AIAAA
+358 AINAAML
-363 KQGERVIIS
+363 GERVIVS

-377 LQDQLVRKDLPVLQ
+377 LQDQLVRKDAP
-391 LAVGTEV
+391 AVQAALGTEV

-455 GELWSRV
+455 GELWSRI

-473 CKRTPGVNCYLQ
+473 CKRSPGVNCYLQ
-485 RAREAAADAGIVVV
+485 RAREAAAEAGIVVV

-530 DVATDAFGLELSE
+530 DVATDAFGLELFE
-543 PHFRRDLQRVAHSL
+543 PRLRRDLQRVAHSP
-557 AVSSAL
+557 AVTSAL
-563 RDPARADPAER
+563 RDPARSEPAER
-574 IRAEIERALERTTE
+574 IRVEVERALERTTE
-588 VFDAL
+588 VFNAL
-593 GALLVPVAGAPEERI
+593 GALLVPVSGPPEERL

-644 IRNLGGDEDELAELE
+644 VQHLGGDEDELAELE

-666 GARAAITRGLHDPRS
+666 GARAAITRGLHDPRAS
-681 TDIVWLERD
+681 DIVWLERD
-690 NDGSLALHVAQSH
+690 TDGALALHVARSH

-725 LAVAGSFDFAL
+725 LAVADSFEFAL
-736 DRFGIADVADTL
+736 DRFGISDL
-748 AVGSPFDHQR
+748 AETRAFGSPFDHRR
-758 QALLVLPTDI
+758 QALLLLPTDI
-768 VLPSEER
+768 VLPGDDR
-775 FIDEVAQ
+775 FIEEA
-782 AIEAVARA
+782 ARLIEDVARM
-790 LDGRTLALF
+790 LDGRTLVLF
-799 TSHSTLRDAAERLGA
+799 TSHATLRDASARLGA
-814 LEKEGLAVLT
+814 LETEGLAVLT
-824 QGVDG
+824 QGIDG
-829 SRRALLERFTHG
+829 SRRALLERFTQG
-841 RAVLL
+841 RSVLL

-934 VLLGSLP
+934 ILLGSLP
-941 DARTEHLPLD
+941 DARTEHVALD
-951 GIAARVSAWCDRG
+951 GIAVRVAAWCDRG

>member
-1 MPIQKT
+1 MVGRLFHALT
-7 NGWASFPRTN
+7 A
-17 HRSSARPVPAGSVAD
+17 ARPHGRCQRLEWRSRAQS
-32 ARQAGATSHRP
+32 GATPYRQTR
-43 NGRLDRPAVDRVLV
+43 RLDRQALDRILV

-68 ESEEIIEIGAI
+68 ETEAIIEIGAI
-79 RVTVSSDGAVTLG
+79 RLTVAPDGTVTLG
-92 ERFLTFANPGRP
+92 ERFLTFADPGRP

-109 LRLTGIRDDE
+109 LRLTGIRDED
-119 LLNAP
+119 LRGAP
-124 SSSEAVARFI
+124 SSMEAVALFVT
-134 AFAFR
+134 FAFR
-139 DGRPCFVG
+139 DGPPCFVG
-147 HNVGFDVSFLE
+147 HNVSFDVAFLE

-163 ADFETLD
+163 TGSESLD

-180 SASSYA
+180 TASSYA

-217 LARVARDLPAVVLSE
+217 LARIARELPPVILSE
-232 IGALSELI
+232 IAALAELL
-240 GPNTAEFFRDAA
+240 GPTTAEFFREAA
-252 ATATRDAWSDDR
+252 GTATRDVWSVESEQRRGLLRSAPRGIAMDR
-264 AQRGGFPNE
+264 
-273 RPLAQGSSRSHEGPS
+273 RPGAARSEDPDAARPS
-288 EENPRAQRPPLT
+288 PVS
-300 VESVFAA
+300 VESVFAS
-307 DGPLATSLVGYEDR
+307 DGPLARSIVGYEDR

-328 TAIERTFADGGALVA
+328 EAIERTFADGGALVA
-343 EAGTGVGKSIAYLVP
+343 EAGTGVGKSMAYAVP
-358 AIAAA
+358 ALASAAM
-363 KQGERVIIS
+363 GERVIIS

-377 LQDQLVRKDLPVLQ
+377 LQDQLVRKDLPALQ
-391 LAVGTEV
+391 TALGTDV
-398 SVAVLKGRSNY
+398 AIAVLKGRSNY

-424 REEARLVCKT
+424 REEARLVSKT
-434 LVWRTATESGDRAEL
+434 LVWRIATDSGDRAEL

-455 GELWSRV
+455 GELWSRI

-473 CKRTPGVNCYLQ
+473 CKRTPGMNCYLQ
-485 RAREAAADAGIVVV
+485 RAREAAADAAIIVV

-511 GALLPQAEHV
+511 GALLPQAEHL

-530 DVATDAFGLELSE
+530 DVATDAFGLELYE
-543 PHFRRDLQRVAHSL
+543 PRLRRDLQRVGHSL
-557 AVSSAL
+557 AVTAAL
-563 RDPARADPAER
+563 RDPARAEPAER

-588 VFDAL
+588 VFNAL
-593 GALLVPVAGAPEERI
+593 GALLVPIARPPEERM
-608 RITAGLRASDDR
+608 RITAGLRASDER

-666 GARAAITRGLHDPRS
+666 GARAAITRGLHDPRLS
-681 TDIVWLERD
+681 DIVWLDRD
-690 NDGSLALHVAQSH
+690 NDSALALHVAQTH

-711 IVDTHRAV
+711 LVDMHRAV
-719 VFTSAT
+719 VLTSAT

-736 DRFGIADVADTL
+736 DRFGVADIADTL

-758 QALLVLPTDI
+758 QALLVLPVDI
-768 VLPSEER
+768 VLPGDDL
-775 FIDEVAQ
+775 FIEQAAQ
-782 AIEAVARA
+782 LIEDVARV
-790 LDGRTLALF
+790 LDGRTLVLF
-799 TSHSTLRDAAERLGA
+799 TSHAMLRDAAARLGA
-814 LEKEGLAVLT
+814 LESGGIAVLT
-824 QGVDG
+824 QGIDG
-829 SRRALLERFTHG
+829 SRRALLERFTQG

-861 LRCVVIARLPFSVPD
+861 LRCVIIARLPFSVPD

-881 GRAERYDDPFVQ
+881 GRAERYDDPFVE

-934 VLLGSLP
+934 VLLDSLP

-951 GIAARVSAWCDRG
+951 GIAARVSGWCDRG